1 MFARVC
7 QIEHLWQIVGKR
19 IVHAGKIALLN
30 GNAHQRAGEGFGTGM
45 EGEHAGLIIAL
56 LIIFIDDNAVLY
68 CDHGID
74 IGTLQIC
81 MQLGEN
87 RWIHLM
93 VFRQIDL
100 PGSDD
105 RISSWEIAEESAVLS
120 SMLSR
125 EDEALWER
133 LSSPDESTAGEP
145 EQAVKAIMIVNKRA
159 KYFFINLILSF

>member
-1 MFARVC
+1 
-7 QIEHLWQIVGKR
+7 
-19 IVHAGKIALLN
+19 
-30 GNAHQRAGEGFGTGM
+30 M

-87 RWIHLM
+87 RWIHLT

-105 RISSWEIAEESAVLS
+105 GDILLGDCGRICSTLLHAFKRRRSALGKTFQPGRVYS
-120 SMLSR
+120 
-125 EDEALWER
+125 
-133 LSSPDESTAGEP
+133 GEP
-145 EQAVKAIMIVNKRA
+145 EQAVKAIMIVNKRRNI
-159 KYFFINLILSF
+159 FS